1 MERTTPRGKRRP
13 KSIAPRPPGSK
24 QGVTRAELQLEVLP
38 QPDDTTCGPT
48 CLHAVYRYFG
58 DNIELQRVIDEV
70 PPLPGGGTLA
80 VWLANHAL
88 SRNYD
93 ATIFTYNLQ
102 LFDPS
107 WFENPDTIA
116 DQLRAQLAAKNDQK
130 MALATEP
137 YLQFLEKGGKV
148 YLGDKAS
155 SLIRRFLKKGI
166 PILTGLSAT
175 YLYRCAR
182 ELDDNYDATRGHPS
196 GHFVVLSGYDRES
209 RDVMIADPLHDN
221 PFFGQQ
227 YYAVN
232 VERLVAAILLGI
244 VTYDAN
250 LLVLQPRGHSVRPEP
265 NLKVR

>member
-1 MERTTPRGKRRP
+1 MSSIPPRRP
-13 KSIAPRPPGSK
+13 KSVAPRPPK
-24 QGVTRAELQLEVLP
+24 QGVYRAQLKLEVLP
-38 QPDDTTCGPT
+38 QPNDTTCGPT

-58 DNIELQRVIDEV
+58 DDIELQQVIDEV

-80 VWLANHAL
+80 VWLAHHAL
-88 SRNYD
+88 HRDYD

-102 LFDPS
+102 IFDPT
-107 WFENPDTIA
+107 WFETPDTLS
-116 DQLRAQLAAKNDQK
+116 DQLRAQVAAKNDQK
-130 MALATEP
+130 LAFATEP
-137 YLQFLEKGGKV
+137 YLEFLALGGKV
-148 YLGDKAS
+148 FLADKAS
-155 SLIRRFLKKGI
+155 SLIRRFLKKGV

-182 ELDDNYDATRGHPS
+182 EFDDKYDSTSGHPS
-196 GHFVVLSGYDRES
+196 GHFVVLSGYDRET
-209 RDVMIADPLHDN
+209 RDVMVADPLHDN

-250 LLVLQPRGHSVRPEP
+250 LLVLQPRGRSVRPEP
-265 NLKVR
+265 TLKVR